1 MKSITCY
8 SKENNQDYFLL
19 LIEYEYVLKFLFHF
33 DSDQVVLIKF
43 IFFNKFTSLQN
54 VMESLRL
61 RHDLQLNVQLH
72 LNNDQ
77 SLYFVDYLY
86 VDKIEVFLD
95 NKQHVKHG

>member
-1 MKSITCY
+1 
-8 SKENNQDYFLL
+8 
-19 LIEYEYVLKFLFHF
+19 
-33 DSDQVVLIKF
+33 
-43 IFFNKFTSLQN
+43 
-54 VMESLRL
+54 MESLRL

-95 NKQHVKHG
+95 NKQHVKHD